1 MLMSKMGETTDR
13 ILEYLNESENL
24 TLKEVMKKVPLA
36 NKEVLDFMEISGLI
50 EQKEGKARITE
61 LGIELLKVEH

>member
-13 ILEYLNESENL
+13 ILEYLNESKNL
-24 TLKEVMKKVPLA
+24 TLKEVKKKVPLA
-36 NKEVLDFMEISGLI
+36 NKDILDFMEISGLI
-50 EQKEGKARITE
+50 EQKKGEARITE

>member
-1 MLMSKMGETTDR
+1 MLMSKMGEATDR
-13 ILEYLNESENL
+13 ILESLNEFENL

-36 NKEVLDFMEISGLI
+36 NKEVLDFMETSGLI

-61 LGIELLKVEH
+61 LGVELLKVEH

>member
-24 TLKEVMKKVPLA
+24 TLKEVKKKVPSA
-36 NKEVLDFMEISGLI
+36 NKEILDFMEISGLI
-50 EQKEGKARITE
+50 EQKKGEAKITE

>member
-1 MLMSKMGETTDR
+1 MTKMGEVTDK

-24 TLKEVMKKVPLA
+24 TLKEVKKRVPAA
-36 NKEVLDFMEISGLI
+36 NKDILDFMEISGLI
-50 EQKEGKARITE
+50 EQKKGAASITK